1 MGTRSASWLVVKV
14 GDAIG
19 QSTED
24 VAGMVEVRSVLEEAI
39 EDVEE
44 AFRVNEMVKLEGKD
58 SLSP

>member
-1 MGTRSASWLVVKV
+1 M